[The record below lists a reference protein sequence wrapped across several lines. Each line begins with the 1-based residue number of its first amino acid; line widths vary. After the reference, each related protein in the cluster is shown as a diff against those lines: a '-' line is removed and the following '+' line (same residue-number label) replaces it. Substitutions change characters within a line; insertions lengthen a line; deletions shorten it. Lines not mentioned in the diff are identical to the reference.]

1 MKPIVSIIIPVYNGE
16 KYIDKCMD
24 KVLNQTYSYIEVIL
38 VDDGSTDDS
47 GSICDEY
54 AKEDARVKVYHQ
66 KNGGAS
72 AAKNKG
78 ILNARGK
85 YVVFVDID
93 DEIES
98 NMIADN
104 VILAE
109 SSHAD
114 LVLYGFWYYDM
125 DNHKLIP
132 NKLKSCFSGDGTEFF
147 HNFLIQTI
155 DSEMINPPWNKMIRR
170 RVLMENKILFD
181 TRCPVYEDI
190 TFAMELMCYVNMIVV
205 NNKLY
210 YKYFVR
216 SSGSLI
222 TKFFDTY
229 FEAVTLFHGNAMD
242 YCDKYDDNRQQIK
255 KFNNLYVKY
264 VYTHFKQISTQKDL
278 TLQEKYDLIKKI
290 VNNYEFRQTIDRVNL
305 KGRKQLVKYLISRRK
320 YKSIYRVYSLFNIMQ
335 KNEVR
340 KNGK

>member
-16 KYIDKCMD
+16 KYIDNCMD
-24 KVLNQTYSYIEVIL
+24 RVLNQTYSYLEVIL
-38 VDDGSTDDS
+38 VDDGSTDSS

-54 AKEDARVKVYHQ
+54 AQGDARVKVYHQ

-93 DEIES
+93 DEIEP
-98 NMIADN
+98 NMISDN

-109 SSHAD
+109 SSRAD
-114 LVLYGFWYYDM
+114 LVMYGFWYYDL
-125 DNHKLIP
+125 DHHKLIP
-132 NKLKSCFSGDGTEFF
+132 NKLKSCFSGDDTEFF
-147 HNFLIQTI
+147 QNFLIQTI
-155 DSEMINPPWNKMIRR
+155 DTEMINPPWNKMIRR
-170 RVLMENKILFD
+170 KILIENKILFD

-190 TFAMELMCYVNMIVV
+190 TFAMELMCYVNKVVV
-205 NNKLY
+205 NNRLY
-210 YKYFVR
+210 YKYLVR

-242 YCDKYDDNRQQIK
+242 YCEKYDDNRSQIK
-255 KFNNLYVKY
+255 RFNNLYVKY
-264 VYTHFKQISTQKDL
+264 VYTHFKQISAQKNL
-278 TLQEKYDLIKKI
+278 ELEEKYDLIRKI
-290 VNNYEFRQTIDRVNL
+290 VNNYEFRETIKNVNL
-305 KGRKQLVKYLISRRK
+305 KGRKRLVRYLILHRN
-320 YKSIYRVYSLFNIMQ
+320 YKGIYRLYSIFNLKQ
-335 KNEVR
+335 KTR
-340 KNGK
+340 

>member
-24 KVLNQTYSYIEVIL
+24 KVLKQTYRYLEIIL

-47 GSICDEY
+47 GNICDEY
-54 AKEDARVKVYHQ
+54 AREDERVKVYHQ
-66 KNGGAS
+66 TNGGAS

-93 DEIES
+93 DEIEP
-98 NMIADN
+98 NMISDN

-114 LVLYGFWYYDM
+114 LVMYGFWYYNM

-132 NKLKSCFSGDGTEFF
+132 NRLKSCFSGDGTEFF
-147 HNFLIQTI
+147 NHFLVHTI

-170 RVLMENKILFD
+170 KILTENKILFD

-190 TFAMELMCYVNMIVV
+190 TFAMKLMCYVDKVVV

-216 SSGSLI
+216 STGSLI
-222 TKFFDTY
+222 TKFFGTY
-229 FEAVTLFHGNAMD
+229 FEAVTLFHGNAME
-242 YCDKYDDNRQQIK
+242 YCAKYKNNRNQIK

-264 VYTHFKQISTQKDL
+264 VYTHFKQISAQKNIS
-278 TLQEKYDLIKKI
+278 LQEKYDLIEKI
-290 VNNYEFRQTIDRVNL
+290 VNNNEFRNTINNVNL
-305 KGRKQLVKYLISRRK
+305 KGRKRLVKYLVINRK
-320 YKSIYRVYSLFNIMQ
+320 YK
-335 KNEVR
+335 
-340 KNGK
+340 